1 MMIGPAPMIS
11 IDSMSVR
18 LGIVA
23 LESARG
29 GVILGKEIALD
40 QLDQNVYHLDMKLL
54 HAIGIAAARR
64 AYNAV
69 GGCRK
74 RRSAAPGQHDRL
86 HAYRCRGARRREHIL
101 AGAAG
106 ADRDQNVARA

>member
-29 GVILGKEIALD
+29 GVILGKESALD
-40 QLDQNVYHLDMKLL
+40 QLDQIVYHLDMKLL
-54 HAIGIAAARR
+54 RAIGIAPARR

-74 RRSAAPGQHDRL
+74 RRSAAPGPPDRL
-86 HAYRCRGARRREHIL
+86 HAYGWRGVPRQLE
-101 AGAAG
+101 
-106 ADRDQNVARA
+106 